1 MAKEARGWFR
11 RRKGSLVFCW
21 NIVRPEDGKRVERS
35 RFLGP
40 ESMSDKD
47 GWVKVGK
54 LGLVERTNE
63 SCNPKATFHQIAS
76 FYLAS
81 KEFRKESTRSLHEQI
96 VNDILVPRWG
106 ARIAVEI
113 RPREIKGWLK
123 TLDVQ
128 EPTRYK
134 YKTVMGTVYTFAQAE
149 DMLPLGQENNPV
161 HYVKGISAFS
171 DYEAVILTPEQT
183 LKVLERLE
191 QPERTLTLLVAA
203 TGLRISEALGLR
215 WCDLLYDKSEIR
227 IRQTYVYGTMQDGA
241 KTKASKSSVPMHPLL
256 AGSLKAWQVET
267 LYSRPDDYVFASYK
281 LGGKKPRMGSMVV
294 EDHLRPAAVKAG
306 VIRKTEDGRT
316 FDSNGNEIERFGF
329 HSFRHSLTSFLIRNG
344 ENPKLVQTL
353 LRWSKMDMTM
363 YYAHSMQDEKLEAQG
378 KVLER
383 IRPPS
388 VQ

>member
-1 MAKEARGWFR
+1 MAKESRGWFR

-21 NIVRPEDGKRVERS
+21 SIVRPEDGKRVERS

-40 ESMSDKD
+40 ESMSDKE

-54 LGLVERTNE
+54 LELGGRAIK
-63 SCNPKATFHQIAS
+63 SCNLKPTFHQIAS
-76 FYLAS
+76 FYLGN
-81 KEFRKESTRSLHEQI
+81 KEFRKESTKSLHKQI

-106 ARIAVEI
+106 ARVAVEI

-123 TLDVQ
+123 TLGVQ

-134 YKTVMGTVYTFAQAE
+134 YKTVMGTVYTFAQSE

-161 HYVKGISAFS
+161 HYVKGIAASS
-171 DYEAVILTPEQT
+171 DYEAIILTPEQT
-183 LKVLERLE
+183 LRVLEFLE

-215 WCDLLYDKSEIR
+215 WCDLLYEKNEIR
-227 IRQTYVYGTMQDGA
+227 IRQTYVYGIMQHGA

-256 AGSLKAWQVET
+256 AGSLKAWQDET
-267 LYSRPDDYVFASYK
+267 TYSRPDDYVFASYK
-281 LGGKKPRMGSMVV
+281 LGGKKPRLGSMVV

-306 VIRKTEDGRT
+306 VIGKTDDGRT
-316 FDSNGNEIERFGF
+316 LDSNGSEIGRFGF

-378 KVLER
+378 KVLEL

-388 VQ
+388 VR